1 MFMVTIEELFSKLD
15 EFPCPEIFQK
25 HLEGF
30 DDVENIWDVIKR
42 LQKGFVEKAVKPQIL
57 GTIEDGAFIRNKE
70 QIYLGKG
77 SVIEAGAMVCGPA
90 IIGDNVEIRHGAFVR
105 GHVIICNGAVVGHT
119 SECVRAI
126 YMPGAKSPHFNY
138 VGDSILGS
146 NVNLGAGTKLSNLK
160 HDGTHVGLMLEGK
173 RVDTGMRK
181 FGSILGDNCQLGC
194 NSVCNPGTI
203 MESNCM
209 LYGCASVQGYFPKG
223 SRIKLRQ
230 NTSVIPSHSRN

>member
-1 MFMVTIEELFSKLD
+1 MISFKEFFSQID
-15 EFPCPEIFQK
+15 SFPCPEIFEE
-25 HLEGF
+25 HLEGY
-30 DDVENIWDVIKR
+30 DDLNDVWDVIKR
-42 LQKGFVEKAVKPQIL
+42 IQKGFVGKFVKPEIL
-57 GTIEDGAFIRNKE
+57 GTIEEGAHIRNKE

-90 IIGDNVEIRHGAFVR
+90 IIGENVEIRHGAFVR
-105 GHVIICNGAVVGHT
+105 GNVIICDNAVVGHT

-160 HDGTHVGLMLEGK
+160 HDGTNVGIMLKGK
-173 RVDTGMRK
+173 KVDTKMRK
-181 FGSILGDNCQLGC
+181 FGAILGDNCQLGC

-203 MESNCM
+203 MEANCM
-209 LYGCASVQGYFPKG
+209 LYGCASVQGYFPYG

-230 NTSVIPSHSRN
+230 NTVVVPSRS